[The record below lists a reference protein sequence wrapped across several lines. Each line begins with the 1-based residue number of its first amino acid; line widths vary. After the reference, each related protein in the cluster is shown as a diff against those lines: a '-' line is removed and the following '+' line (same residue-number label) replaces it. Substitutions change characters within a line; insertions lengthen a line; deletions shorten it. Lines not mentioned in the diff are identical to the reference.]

1 MSDPYDA
8 VQDARSESRYELS
21 AADIETERVEEARY
35 KAAGGA
41 ESPREGTEA

>member
-1 MSDPYDA
+1 MQPPDDA
-8 VQDARSESRYELS
+8 YDARSEARYELS
-21 AADIETERVEEARY
+21 AADIETERVEEARH

>member
-1 MSDPYDA
+1 MTDPYDA
-8 VQDARSESRYELS
+8 VQDARSEARYELS

-41 ESPREGTEA
+41 ESDANGTEA